1 MNKFKKGMNDEL
13 ECKKIR
19 SMLRHIFCKTKIK
32 IIGCTNL
39 NCKNVE
45 YTEKEKVTILKQFHD
60 LRMDIKK
67 KKQRYIQLFS
77 YLIWYVGRTYQ
88 CKTEIRCYCTF
99 SNSCP
104 NLQQQLQGHLV
115 SPRRRQ
121 LDVNKRR
128 TTIYKGARRPATADV
143 PKLSTTEH
151 FHDTQPL
158 ILHISLL
165 SLTFVQNNHL
175 DLNLILARNSKEN
188 ANLNN

>member
-1 MNKFKKGMNDEL
+1 MGYEIS
-13 ECKKIR
+13 IR
-19 SMLRHIFCKTKIK
+19 YLRDYKAKLDSK
-32 IIGCTNL
+32 RTN
-39 NCKNVE
+39 N
-45 YTEKEKVTILKQFHD
+45 Y
-60 LRMDIKK
+60 
-67 KKQRYIQLFS
+67 S
-77 YLIWYVGRTYQ
+77 ALIMHL
-88 CKTEIRCYCTF
+88 RCYCTF

-104 NLQQQLQGHLV
+104 NLQQQRQGHLV

-175 DLNLILARNSKEN
+175 DLNLILARNNLAQSVGFTFQGDKPSKASINKEDCALFLADN
-188 ANLNN
+188 SRREDHSIQRCRKYQTG